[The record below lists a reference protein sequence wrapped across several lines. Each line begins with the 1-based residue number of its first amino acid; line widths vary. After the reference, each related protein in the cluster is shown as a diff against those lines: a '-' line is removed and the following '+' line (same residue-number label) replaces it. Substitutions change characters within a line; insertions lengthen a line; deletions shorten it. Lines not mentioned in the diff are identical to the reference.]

1 MTENRGG
8 PIGSRRGVAIAV
20 VSALLV
26 PAMSSAQMRTPR
38 APGPRLGPAPAA
50 IVTSALQTNWT
61 IYPSLQFDLPPG
73 TVGVRVLRQPKGG
86 QPQLLT
92 PTPLPADKLTDR
104 TGRAGYQW
112 IDQTVPALGTYEYS
126 VVAELDDGRQGP
138 SAWFPY
144 SPQVYEAINVKPTKL
159 SNYNVEIVFN
169 DGAVAAVGYRL
180 FGTGIAAIGEPA
192 VADQQLYQDPA
203 TRALYRVWRVVRT
216 GLAAGTYNW
225 VLRGEYQPGVR
236 TAGVPV
242 SVVMP

>member
-1 MTENRGG
+1 
-8 PIGSRRGVAIAV
+8 VAIALV
-20 VSALLV
+20 ATLLV
-26 PAMSSAQMRTPR
+26 PAMSSAQLRTPR

-61 IYPSLQFDLPPG
+61 IYPQLRFDLPPG
-73 TVGVRVLRQPKGG
+73 TVGVRVRRQTKGG
-86 QPQLLT
+86 QPELLT
-92 PTPLPADKLTDR
+92 PTSLPADKLGDR
-104 TGRAGYQW
+104 RGGGYRW

-126 VVAELDDGRQGP
+126 VVAELADGRQGP

-144 SPQVYEAINVKPTKL
+144 SPKVYEAINVRLTKL
-159 SNYNVEIVFN
+159 SSYNVQIEFN

-203 TRALYRVWRVVRT
+203 TRALYRVWRVART

-225 VLRGEYQPGVR
+225 VLRGEFQPGVR